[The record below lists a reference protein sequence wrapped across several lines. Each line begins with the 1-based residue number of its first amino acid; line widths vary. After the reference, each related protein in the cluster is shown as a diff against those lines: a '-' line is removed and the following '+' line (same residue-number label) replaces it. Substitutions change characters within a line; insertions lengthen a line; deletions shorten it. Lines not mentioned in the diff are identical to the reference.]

1 MAGRA
6 LNARSLAAAL
16 VTAGIAAAAQTPHL
30 PTWAS
35 QSDGVRLQ
43 LAAEGVDADAFAD
56 LVEQRRV
63 LTQRRPLAAGEG
75 GAHVAALAFV
85 AAPVDV
91 VWQAVADCA
100 RLPEFMPHFVACEDI
115 QPDAPL
121 PPGTRWNRNRLEF
134 GVFPARFRIDL
145 VVEATLEPPTRL
157 RWRRIR
163 GDTRRNEGYW
173 HLIPV
178 DPRGVILV
186 YDTSTDAGAVPDFV
200 QRALTTRD
208 LPGSVEAVRRRSESA
223 P

>member
-1 MAGRA
+1 M
-6 LNARSLAAAL
+6 RSLAAAL
-16 VTAGIAAAAQTPHL
+16 VAAGIAAAAAAQTTAPRL
-30 PTWAS
+30 PTWAA
-35 QSDGVRLQ
+35 QSDAVRQQ
-43 LAAEGVDADAFAD
+43 LAGEGVDADAFAE
-56 LVEQRRV
+56 LVDRRRI

-75 GAHVAALAFV
+75 GAHVAALAFIG
-85 AAPVDV
+85 APIDV

-100 RLPEFMPHFVACEDI
+100 RLPEFMPHFVACEDVD
-115 QPDAPL
+115 PDAPL